1 MLTNSTAQSIQ
12 LALSPGHCE
21 VKDLCHLGKAGVPAR
36 RCFYVILIIFTLLH
50 PLPFAFLKI

>member
-1 MLTNSTAQSIQ
+1 MLTNFTAQSIQ

-36 RCFYVILIIFTLLH
+36 RFLCYVFMLC
-50 PLPFAFLKI
+50 